1 MRTGKEGP
9 DRYGFRR
16 GRHVRNVDVLHGGG
30 RSQSRGRAVGHAR
43 SGVLAFRQDDGRAG
57 GHTLQLG
64 VQPFDLCPCP
74 LLAGGFHAA
83 LLEIGARI
91 AFQCGLADGAAVRRP
106 APDAPG
112 IPDVVPDF
120 HGLPV
125 ELRQLRRVVAAGV
138 ELQPAVAGDATHAR
152 HEQFGL
158 HARFHPHGRET
169 PRDKGLPVFLR
180 AVVAQA
186 ALHVPV
192 AGQAPVRRGVVFFH
206 TGQDV
211 ALEGLP
217 VRQYGPLAR
226 LEGGPRELEI
236 AVGRVPVHERA
247 GIAGQPLRRPYP
259 ERLDRSFH
267 KALALR
273 AARYGISG
281 RDPQTGHHA
290 RAVVQQQPV
299 DVARPAIAVEQGRD
313 AAVTAGHAQGVQHG
327 QGAFGQGHGDAH
339 TAARGH
345 VQHCRNLRLEGLAV
359 IRVQHLGVK
368 SGAVSGVNVGG
379 P

>member
-217 VRQYGPLAR
+217 VRQYGPLAFFQ
-226 LEGGPRELEI
+226 GGPREFEI
-236 AVGRVPVHERA
+236 AVGRVRIHERA
-247 GIAGQPLRRPYP
+247 GVAGQPLCRPYANG
-259 ERLDRSFH
+259 LDR
-267 KALALR
+267 ALHEAFALR
-273 AARYGISG
+273 LPRYGVGG
-281 RDPQTGHHA
+281 RDAQTHQHA
-290 RAVVQQQPV
+290 RAVVPQLRV
-299 DVARPAIAVEQGRD
+299 DVSRPVVGVEHGRD
-313 AAVTAGHAQGVQHG
+313 AAVAAGHAQGVQHG
-327 QGAFGQGHGDAH
+327 QGTFGQGHGDAH
-339 TAARGH
+339 TAPGGY
-345 VQHCRNLRLEGLAV
+345 VQNKGDLRLEGLAV
-359 IRVQHLGVK
+359 VRVQHLGVK
-368 SGAVSGVNVGG
+368 GRAVSRVGVRG